1 MTQLIKS
8 MTGFGRSEIINEDR
22 KIVVE
27 LKAVNHRYCDMNIK
41 LPKKLFF
48 LESSIRNFLKD
59 YIERGKIDIFITY
72 EDYTESNVCVKYNR
86 EIATEYVGYLKE
98 MTEEFGLEGDL
109 NATAIGRFPEVF
121 SLEEREKNQEFMD
134 GADVIFSTKAG

>member
-1 MTQLIKS
+1 

-59 YIERGKIDIFITY
+59 YIER
-72 EDYTESNVCVKYNR
+72 
-86 EIATEYVGYLKE
+86 
-98 MTEEFGLEGDL
+98 
-109 NATAIGRFPEVF
+109 
-121 SLEEREKNQEFMD
+121 
-134 GADVIFSTKAG
+134 